1 MLGKEPIEDPLRGV
15 PLLPDTVSDDPLTR
29 KEGTMNQPDTPDPQ
43 VHLASLRH
51 KIDSLDWQL
60 VAVIQERMQVCLEVA
75 DVKTTHNIP
84 MMQPS
89 RVNTVLERGRTAAR
103 EADLPE
109 EYFVAIFTLIID
121 ETCRQEDLR
130 MASKRGN

>member
-1 MLGKEPIEDPLRGV
+1 MAIIL
-15 PLLPDTVSDDPLTR
+15 
-29 KEGTMNQPDTPDPQ
+29 
-43 VHLASLRH
+43 
-51 KIDSLDWQL
+51 
-60 VAVIQERMQVCLEVA
+60 ERMQVCLEVA

-89 RVNTVLERGRTAAR
+89 RVNTVLQRGRTAAR
-103 EADLPE
+103 EAGLPE

-130 MASKRGN
+130 MTRRRGN